1 MELFLP
7 IAGGVVLLI
16 VLVAILARAPN
27 DALAIPVGPRSEA
40 DALRNY
46 GLPGKGKVIFMQ
58 PTGKVIDGGRE
69 FHVTVEVLP
78 ETRGPYRVDLVSVVP
93 PSEEHR
99 VVIGHQIPIRIHR
112 KKRTDV
118 VIDL

>member
-7 IAGGVVLLI
+7 IAGGIVLLI

-58 PTGKVIDGGRE
+58 PTGKVVDGGRE

-78 ETRGPYRVDLVSVVP
+78 ETGGTYRVDLVSVVP